1 MRIVDLLSKNSI
13 CLTAAPEDKQA
24 AIDLLVDLMATNG
37 NLIDKA
43 AYKQAVLNREAEGTT
58 GIGEGIAIPHAKT
71 PAVSRP
77 ALAAMVVPAGV
88 DYQSLDGEP
97 AKLFFLIAAPDS
109 KENVHLEVLGRLSTL
124 LMDEQFF
131 ADLTAARS
139 VEDFLAIVDRAERA
153 RFPEQAISES
163 ATKAQESQTDKIRVL
178 CVTAC
183 PTGIAHTYMAAEA
196 LELKAKELGIRIKVE
211 TNGSGGVKNKLTS
224 AEIADC
230 DCIVVAADKKVDTAR
245 FDGKPVI
252 FTKVADGIH
261 KPKELLQHALDGTVP
276 VFRSTEKTE
285 QASASEKE
293 SVWRVIYK
301 HLMNGVSHMLPFV
314 IGGGILIALAFLI
327 DGLAGMPQ
335 DGNFGTHTGAAKFF
349 KTIGGYA
356 FNFMLPVLA
365 GYIAYSIAD
374 RPGLAVGFV
383 GGIMATMA
391 DANFAVMFNL
401 IDTSSF
407 AAPGFLGAMVAGFVG
422 GYFTLAL
429 KKLTSRL
436 PMSMEGLRPTLIYPL
451 IGILGIAAIM
461 WVLNVPFGYISYGI
475 QKGLLAMAQNTSLN
489 ILTGILVAGMM
500 AIDMGGPINKAAYI
514 TGIATIE
521 INPMIMAS
529 VMIGGMVP
537 PIAIA
542 LATTF
547 FPKKFTRK
555 ERGDGKVNYVMG
567 LCFITEGAIPYAA
580 SDPLRVIPACVAG
593 SAVAGG
599 ISAAFKCTLL
609 APHGGVCVIPV
620 VGNPGFYLLALVV
633 GSLVGMLLLGVLRK
647 TVDPSEFPQ
656 GERGAALKK
665 LFAKFKK
672 A

>member
-1 MRIVDLLSKNSI
+1 MKIVDLLTERSI
-13 CLTAAPEDKQA
+13 MLNASPVSKQA
-24 AIDLLVDLMATNG
+24 AIDLLVELMATHG
-37 NLIDKA
+37 NLSDKETYKA
-43 AYKQAVLNREAEGTT
+43 AVLKREAEGTT

-71 PAVSRP
+71 SAVKSA
-77 ALAAMVVPAGV
+77 ALAAMVVPEGV
-88 DYQSLDGEP
+88 DYESLDGEP
-97 AKLFFLIAAPDS
+97 AKLLFLIAAPNTED
-109 KENVHLEVLGRLSTL
+109 NVHLEVLGRLSAL
-124 LMDEQFF
+124 LMDENFYNGLLN
-131 ADLTAARS
+131 ASS
-139 VEDFLAIVDRAERA
+139 VADFLAKIDAAEKE
-153 RFPEQAISES
+153 RFPEEVVS
-163 ATKAQESQTDKIRVL
+163 APEVKKEGTENGKIQVL
-178 CVTAC
+178 AVTAC

-196 LELKAKELGIRIKVE
+196 LEQKARELGISIKVE

-230 DCIVVAADKKVDTAR
+230 ECIIVAADKNVETAR
-245 FDGKPVI
+245 FDGKKVI
-252 FTKVADGIH
+252 FTKVAEGIH
-261 KPKELLQHALDGTVP
+261 KPKELLTRALEGEVP
-276 VFRSTEKTE
+276 VFHSKEKVSE
-285 QASASEKE
+285 SEASGKE

-335 DGNFGTHTGAAKFF
+335 DSNFGLHTNAAKFF

-356 FNFMLPVLA
+356 FNLMLPVLA

-383 GGIMATMA
+383 GGTMATMA

-401 IDTSSF
+401 IDGSNF
-407 AAPGFLGAMVAGFVG
+407 AAPGFLGALVAGFLG
-422 GYFTLAL
+422 GYMTLGI
-429 KKLTSRL
+429 KKLTSRM

-451 IGILGIAAIM
+451 IGILGIGVSM

-475 QKGLLAMAQNTSLN
+475 QKGLLALAENTSLN
-489 ILTGILVAGMM
+489 ILTGVLVAGMM

-521 INPMIMAS
+521 INPMIMAA

-537 PIAIA
+537 PLAIA

-547 FPKKFTRK
+547 FPHKFTKK
-555 ERGDGKVNYVMG
+555 ERNDGKVNYVMG

-599 ISAAFKCTLL
+599 LSAAFKCTLL

-620 VGNPGFYLLALVV
+620 VGNPGFYILALVA
-633 GSLVGMLLLGVLRK
+633 GAIVGMLLLGVMRK
-647 TVDPSEFPQ
+647 KTDPSEWPEKS
-656 GERGAALKK
+656 GENKFRKF
-665 LFAKFKK
+665 FAKFKK

>member
-1 MRIVDLLSKNSI
+1 MKIVDLLTERSI
-13 CLTAAPEDKQA
+13 MLNASPTSKQA
-24 AIDLLVDLMATNG
+24 AIDLLVELMATHG
-37 NLIDKA
+37 NLSDKEAYKA
-43 AYKQAVLNREAEGTT
+43 AVLKREAEGTT

-71 PAVSRP
+71 SAVKSA
-77 ALAAMVVPAGV
+77 ALAAMVVPEGV

-97 AKLFFLIAAPDS
+97 AKLLFLIAAPNTED
-109 KENVHLEVLGRLSTL
+109 NVHLEVLGRLSAL
-124 LMDEQFF
+124 LMDENFYNGLLN
-131 ADLTAARS
+131 ASS
-139 VEDFLAIVDRAERA
+139 VADFLAKIDAAEKE
-153 RFPEQAISES
+153 RFPEEAVS
-163 ATKAQESQTDKIRVL
+163 APEAKAKETDKGKIQVL
-178 CVTAC
+178 AVTAC

-196 LELKAKELGIRIKVE
+196 LEQKARELGISIKVE

-230 DCIVVAADKKVDTAR
+230 ECIIVAADKNVETAR
-245 FDGKPVI
+245 FDGKKVI
-252 FTKVADGIH
+252 FTKVAEGIH
-261 KPKELLQHALDGTVP
+261 KPKELLTRALEGDVP
-276 VFRSTEKTE
+276 VFHSKEKV
-285 QASASEKE
+285 SESESSGKE

-335 DGNFGTHTGAAKFF
+335 DGNFGMHTNAAKFF

-356 FNFMLPVLA
+356 FNLMLPVLA

-383 GGIMATMA
+383 GGTMATMA

-401 IDTSSF
+401 IDGSNF
-407 AAPGFLGAMVAGFVG
+407 AAPGFLGALVAGFLG
-422 GYFTLAL
+422 GYMTLGL
-429 KKLTSRL
+429 KKLTSRM

-451 IGILGIAAIM
+451 IGILGIGVSM

-475 QKGLLAMAQNTSLN
+475 QKGLLALAENTSLN
-489 ILTGILVAGMM
+489 ILTGVLVAGMM

-521 INPMIMAS
+521 INPMIMAA

-537 PIAIA
+537 PLAIA

-547 FPKKFTRK
+547 FPHKFTKK
-555 ERGDGKVNYVMG
+555 ERNDGKVNYVMG

-580 SDPLRVIPACVAG
+580 SDPFRVIPACVAG

-599 ISAAFKCTLL
+599 LSAAFKCTLL

-620 VGNPGFYLLALVV
+620 VGNPGFYILALVA
-633 GSLVGMLLLGVLRK
+633 GAIVGMLLLGVMRK
-647 TVDPSEFPQ
+647 KVDPSEWPEKS
-656 GERGAALKK
+656 GENKFKK
-665 LFAKFKK
+665 FFAKFKK